1 MNNYMKQFHEIQYLA
16 VGDSAITVEFGNTI
30 HPSLNAKVVSLFTT
44 LQEKKMEGVTDL
56 IPTFRSLFISY
67 DPRIILFE
75 ELKEHV
81 SKLAKITSLQKMK
94 KKKVIEIPVCYGN
107 SFGPDIQNV
116 MEHSG
121 LSQEEVIQ
129 LHTKPNYLIYMLG
142 FLPGFAYLGNLDSR
156 LVTPRLSSPRI
167 KINAGSVGIGGSQ
180 TGIYPLDS
188 PGGWQIIGRTPLKPF
203 DATRENSIL
212 YKAGD
217 YIRFQSITPDEYHE
231 TEEQIKNKKYNYKI
245 TLEENT
251 SGE

>member
-1 MNNYMKQFHEIQYLA
+1 MNNIEYLIA
-16 VGDSAITVEFGNTI
+16 GDSAMIVKFGDEIN
-30 HPSLNAKVVSLFTT
+30 PFLNARVVSLFTT
-44 LQEKKMEGVTDL
+44 LQEKKKKGVTDL
-56 IPTFRSLFISY
+56 IPTFSSLFISY
-67 DPRIILFE
+67 DPRIIFFE

-94 KKKVIEIPVCYGN
+94 KKKIIEIPVCYGN

-116 MEHSG
+116 MERSG

-129 LHTKPNYLIYMLG
+129 LHTKPDYLIYMLG

-156 LVTPRLSSPRI
+156 LVTPRLPSPRI
-167 KINAGSVGIGGSQ
+167 KIVAGSVGIGGSQ

-203 DATRENSIL
+203 DAERKNSIL

-217 YIRFQSITPDEYHE
+217 YIRFQSITPDEYRK
-231 TEEQIKNKKYNYKI
+231 TEELIKNNKYNYKI
-245 TLEENT
+245 TSEENMG
-251 SGE
+251 GE